1 MLEFVY
7 NKASEFVY
15 NEASWWETCKKW
27 LLLLLLL
34 KNMWENPKSSRLLW
48 FNVTKQVTN
57 GTQMLII
64 LCKDIGMS

>member
-15 NEASWWETCKKW
+15 NKASWWETCKKW